1 MTQHHLYCA
10 APESASGGSL
20 SGKMK
25 TRVVEWITPLPDTN
39 SGLTHT
45 VRPAGLHLARGATL
59 QSAAPDHFAAIGVN
73 NA

>member
-1 MTQHHLYCA
+1 MTQHHLHCA
-10 APESASGGSL
+10 APTGASGGSF

-25 TRVVEWITPLPDTN
+25 ARAPRITPLPDTH

-45 VRPAGLHLARGATL
+45 VRPAELHLARGATR
-59 QSAAPDHFAAIGVN
+59 QSAARDHFAAIGVN

>member
-1 MTQHHLYCA
+1 MTQHHLHCA
-10 APESASGGSL
+10 APTGASGGSF

-25 TRVVEWITPLPDTN
+25 MRITPLPDTH

-59 QSAAPDHFAAIGVN
+59 QSAARDHFAAIGVN